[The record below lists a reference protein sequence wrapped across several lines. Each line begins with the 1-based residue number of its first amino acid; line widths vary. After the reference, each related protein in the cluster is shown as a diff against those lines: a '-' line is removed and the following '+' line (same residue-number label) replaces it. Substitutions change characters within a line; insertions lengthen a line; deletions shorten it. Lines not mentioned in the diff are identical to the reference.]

1 MVAWVG
7 FGDGFF
13 VDENIR
19 GKPYFS
25 IVQIWRKLCHSVKL
39 LTPKTKPNT
48 QKKRAKFWVLVLV
61 FVFVGVGEERNKKKV
76 SVCVCVCVCVCVES
90 GNFYFWGGETVMGTE
105 IETEKRLGARERGL

>member
-1 MVAWVG
+1 MVAWVE

-39 LTPKTKPNT
+39 LTPKTKPNRE
-48 QKKRAKFWVLVLV
+48 KKRAKAWVLVFL
-61 FVFVGVGEERNKKKV
+61 GVGWGERNKKKG
-76 SVCVCVCVCVCVES
+76 CVCGKREFLLLGRRDS
-90 GNFYFWGGETVMGTE
+90 EGYRDRDREET
-105 IETEKRLGARERGL
+105 RG